1 MNFFEYKEE
10 YELLRKTIREFAER
24 EIRPIVPKMEREN
37 YFPYEII
44 KKLANLG
51 MLGGYANGVDTTSSS
66 IIIEEISRVSPA
78 VGVIVSVHNTLVCN
92 GIYEFGT
99 EEQKRRY
106 LPELINGESIGA
118 YALTESHAGSNPLEM
133 KTYYRKEGNR
143 YIINGRKIWITNGP
157 QARYILLY
165 AIGDKENPRNSMN
178 CFIIDTKREGFSIGI
193 THNKLGLKGAHSCE
207 IILDNY
213 IANEDEI
220 LGKEGEGYKI
230 AMKLLTSGRIGIASQ
245 SLGLSIGA
253 YELALNYA
261 KEREQFGKKIS
272 EFQIIQYYLSEMIT
286 RITASKLLTY
296 YASYLKDNNKDARLE
311 ASMAKLHASETANYV
326 VDRAL
331 QIFGSLGYAMDFD
344 IQRYYRDARVLT
356 IYEGTSE
363 IQRIIIAREILK

>member
-1 MNFFEYKEE
+1 MNFEFSEE
-10 YELLRKTIREFAER
+10 QKILKATIRNFAER
-24 EIRPIVPKMEREN
+24 EIRPIISKMENEN

-44 KKLANLG
+44 KKLGQLG
-51 MLGGYANGVDTTSSS
+51 MLGGYANNIDTISSA
-66 IIIEEISRVSPA
+66 IIIEEISRISPA
-78 VGVIVSVHNTLVCN
+78 IGVIISVHNTLVCN
-92 GIYEFGT
+92 GIFEFGT

-106 LPELINGESIGA
+106 LPDLISGNAIGA
-118 YALTESHAGSNPLEM
+118 YALTESQAGSNPLEM
-133 KTYYRKEGNR
+133 NTSYKKVNDK

-165 AIGDKENPRNSMN
+165 AVENKNNPKNSMT
-178 CFIIDTKREGFSIGI
+178 CFIIDTKREGFQIGI
-193 THNKLGLKGAHSCE
+193 IHNKLGLKGSYSCE

-213 IANEDEI
+213 TAYKDEI
-220 LGKEGEGYKI
+220 LGNEHEGYKI
-230 AMKLLTSGRIGIASQ
+230 AMKLLTGGRIGIAAQ

-253 YELALNYA
+253 YELALNYS
-261 KEREQFGKKIS
+261 KQREQFGKKIS

-286 RITASKLLTY
+286 RIYASRLLTY
-296 YASYLKDNNKDARLE
+296 YAAYLKDKGQNCRLE
-311 ASMAKLHASETANYV
+311 ASMAKLYASETANFV
-326 VDRAL
+326 VDRAV